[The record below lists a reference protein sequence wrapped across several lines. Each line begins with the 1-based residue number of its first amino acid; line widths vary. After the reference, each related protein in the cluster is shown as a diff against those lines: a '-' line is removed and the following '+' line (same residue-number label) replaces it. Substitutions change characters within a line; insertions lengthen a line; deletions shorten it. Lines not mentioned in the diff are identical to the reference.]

1 MAKRKIERVEEQDG
15 ASEVQEPIGAVE
27 AIIPERV
34 ELPSQNQARPE
45 VKELPAEEARTI
57 EIKCPSAT
65 GIRRVQN
72 YVLVEAGRQWH
83 KISVRSFDK
92 VTCELKIIRAPVA
105 NKMIE
110 KPDEAK

>member
-15 ASEVQEPIGAVE
+15 TTEEQEPVVAVV
-27 AIIPERV
+27 PERV
-34 ELPSQNQARPE
+34 ELPPQNTARP
-45 VKELPAEEARTI
+45 ELPAEEVRTI
-57 EIKCPSAT
+57 EIKCPSAA

-83 KISVRSFDK
+83 KISVRSGDK

>member
-1 MAKRKIERVEEQDG
+1 MVKRKIERVEEQDG
-15 ASEVQEPIGAVE
+15 AAEEQKPIGVVE
-27 AIIPERV
+27 AMIPEIV
-34 ELPSQNQARPE
+34 DLPLQNQARPE
-45 VKELPAEEARTI
+45 LPQEETRTI
-57 EIKCPSAT
+57 EIKCPSAA

-83 KISVRSFDK
+83 KISARSADK

-110 KPDEAK
+110 KLEETK